1 MLRRIHSSHVDKARL
16 LQIVRI
22 QSIKMQG
29 EDLTSDVVANL
40 AVALRQDGVKLW
52 SSRCYREAEIHLGA
66 YHVQERSYNKEE
78 LIDQGDELPA
88 PTDIEEEGEPPEDV
102 SSVIDTNMCSE
113 GEEEHLMKSEVAM
126 VLRNETAKM
135 CQYRGLVT
143 VENNYH
149 EYLTLT
155 HPAGEQDDSV
165 EVHEDDRPS
174 ASCEQLDSS
183 HKQEDIVSDSE
194 ESFHSLEEFIPGELS
209 EQQLPVMME
218 SDSECYDDAERTLLE
233 STAVQT
239 TAVTV
244 CDGTCQTIDS
254 TSHSVSVQTEAIH
267 LLDASV
273 NTVAMATSTIST
285 NTTVIT
291 TDNAATNT
299 VTMVAVDNATNTN
312 TVELVDTATNT
323 VTKTTVDA
331 IIQTEKLLMSR
342 SQTEYES
349 LIDKYKKYIEALKTE
364 VTQEKSQ
371 RLVAEQ
377 MVTIVQ
383 SEVESLRQR
392 NIDLTSQQIKL
403 ENELSEI
410 KVC

>member
-1 MLRRIHSSHVDKARL
+1 
-16 LQIVRI
+16 
-22 QSIKMQG
+22 MQE
-29 EDLTSDVVANL
+29 EDLTSDIVINL

-52 SSRCYREAEIHLGA
+52 SNRCYREAEIHLGA
-66 YHVQERSYNKEE
+66 YHVQERSCNKEE
-78 LIDQGDELPA
+78 LIGEEDELRA
-88 PTDIEEEGEPPEDV
+88 PSDVQEELKPPEDFTSNMV
-102 SSVIDTNMCSE
+102 DTNMCSE
-113 GEEEHLMKSEVAM
+113 GEDEHVMKTVTKEEATM
-126 VLRNETAKM
+126 LRDETAKIWH
-135 CQYRGLVT
+135 YRGLVA

-149 EYLTLT
+149 EYLMLT
-155 HPAGEQDDSV
+155 QSAGAHDDNV
-165 EVHEDDRPS
+165 EILEDDWPS
-174 ASCEQLDSS
+174 ASCDKQLDSS

-194 ESFHSLEEFIPGELS
+194 ESFHSLEEFIPDELS
-209 EQQLPVMME
+209 EQQLLIMME
-218 SDSECYDDAERTLLE
+218 SGSECYDDAERTLFE

-239 TAVTV
+239 TAVEV
-244 CDGTCQTIDS
+244 CDGSCQTIDS
-254 TSHSVSVQTEAIH
+254 TSHSVYVQTESTH

-273 NTVAMATSTIST
+273 NTVAMTTSTIST
-285 NTTVIT
+285 NTIVVT

-299 VTMVAVDNATNTN
+299 VTMVTVDNATNTDAM
-312 TVELVDTATNT
+312 ELVDMATNT
-323 VTKTTVDA
+323 LSKTTVDA

-403 ENELSEI
+403 ENELSET

>member
-1 MLRRIHSSHVDKARL
+1 
-16 LQIVRI
+16 
-22 QSIKMQG
+22 MQG
-29 EDLTSDVVANL
+29 EDLTSDAVVNL

-52 SSRCYREAEIHLGA
+52 YNRCYREAEIHLGA
-66 YHVQERSYNKEE
+66 YHVQERSCNKEE
-78 LIDQGDELPA
+78 LIDQGDELLA
-88 PTDIEEEGEPPEDV
+88 PTDIEEEGKPPEDV
-102 SSVIDTNMCSE
+102 SSSIIDTSSE
-113 GEEEHLMKSEVAM
+113 GEEEHVMKTEAM
-126 VLRNETAKM
+126 MLRDETAKM
-135 CQYRGLVT
+135 WQYRGLVA

-155 HPAGEQDDSV
+155 HSTGEGDDGV

-174 ASCEQLDSS
+174 ASCDKQLDTS
-183 HKQEDIVSDSE
+183 HKHEDIVSDSE
-194 ESFHSLEEFIPGELS
+194 ESFHSLEEFIPNELS
-209 EQQLPVMME
+209 EQQQSLIMMD

-244 CDGTCQTIDS
+244 CDGSCQTNDD
-254 TSHSVSVQTEAIH
+254 TGHSICVQTEAVH

-273 NTVAMATSTIST
+273 NTVAIATSTIST
-285 NTTVIT
+285 NTVVIT
-291 TDNAATNT
+291 TDNVTTNT
-299 VTMVAVDNATNTN
+299 ITMVTVDNATNTD
-312 TVELVDTATNT
+312 TMELVDTATNT

-349 LIDKYKKYIEALKTE
+349 LIEKYKKYIEALKTE

-392 NIDLTSQQIKL
+392 NVDLTSQQIKL
-403 ENELSEI
+403 ENELSET
-410 KVC
+410 KVCDLMPCK

>member
-66 YHVQERSYNKEE
+66 YHVQE
-78 LIDQGDELPA
+78 DELPA
-88 PTDIEEEGEPPEDV
+88 PTDDIEEEGEPPEDV
-102 SSVIDTNMCSE
+102 SSIIIDTNMCSE

-165 EVHEDDRPS
+165 EIREDDRPS

-254 TSHSVSVQTEAIH
+254 TSRSVSVQTEAIH

-403 ENELSEI
+403 ENELSET